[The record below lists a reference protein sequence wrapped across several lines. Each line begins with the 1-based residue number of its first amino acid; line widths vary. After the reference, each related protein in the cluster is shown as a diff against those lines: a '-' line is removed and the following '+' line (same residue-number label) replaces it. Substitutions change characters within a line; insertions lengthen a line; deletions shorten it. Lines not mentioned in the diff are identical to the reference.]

1 MTVPI
6 PANECGDCFACC
18 QALPITQPELQKKA
32 GILCLHHNGG
42 RHGCTIYETR
52 PTVCRGFL
60 CGWRLVPELGDS
72 WRPDRS
78 GILPVLVEKTDAP
91 ENYRKGGD
99 GFNFIIIGGE
109 PAVSRPAFAD
119 YVRTL
124 VSRGVA
130 VYLSAETP
138 KTLINPY
145 LEKLAAI
152 RDMPGMSAMLLHIY
166 RLHLEQKRLMR
177 QAEQAAQGA
186 TGP

>member
-1 MTVPI
+1 MDA
-6 PANECGDCFACC
+6 PALLNECGDCFACC
-18 QALPITQPELQKKA
+18 QALPIIQPELNKKA
-32 GILCLHHNGG
+32 GVLCPHHNGG

-60 CGWRLVPELGDS
+60 CGWRLVPELGDA

-78 GILPVLVEKTDAP
+78 GILPVLVEKADVP
-91 ENYRKGGD
+91 EHHRAAGD
-99 GFNFIIIGGE
+99 GFNFIVIGGE
-109 PAVSRPAFAD
+109 ASVSRPAFAD
-119 YVRTL
+119 YLRTL

-145 LEKLAAI
+145 LDKLAAM
-152 RDMPGMSAMLLHIY
+152 RDLPGMTAMLLHIY

-177 QAEQAAQGA
+177 QAEQAAENTPGS
-186 TGP
+186 

>member
-1 MTVPI
+1 MGA
-6 PANECGDCFACC
+6 PALLNECGDCFACC
-18 QALPITQPELQKKA
+18 QALPIIQPEPNKNA
-32 GILCLHHNGG
+32 GVLCPHLNGG

-60 CGWRLVPELGDS
+60 CGWRLVPELGDG

-78 GILPVLVEKTDAP
+78 GILPVLVEKADVP
-91 ENYRKGGD
+91 ENHRAAGD
-99 GFNFIIIGGE
+99 GFNFIVIGGDTS
-109 PAVSRPAFAD
+109 VSRSAFAD

-145 LEKLAAI
+145 LEKLAAM
-152 RDMPGMSAMLLHIY
+152 RDLPGMTAMLLHIY
-166 RLHLEQKRLMR
+166 RLHLEQKKLMR
-177 QAEQAAQGA
+177 QAEQAAQHTAGS
-186 TGP
+186 

>member
-1 MTVPI
+1 MDA
-6 PANECGDCFACC
+6 PALLNECGDCFACC
-18 QALPITQPELQKKA
+18 QALPIIQPELNKKA
-32 GILCLHHNGG
+32 GVLCPHHNGG

-60 CGWRLVPELGDS
+60 CGWRLVPELGDA

-78 GILPVLVEKTDAP
+78 GILPVLVEKADVP
-91 ENYRKGGD
+91 ENHRAAGD
-99 GFNFIIIGGE
+99 GFNFIVIGGD
-109 PAVSRPAFAD
+109 ASVSRPAFAD

-145 LEKLAAI
+145 LKKLAAM
-152 RDMPGMSAMLLHIY
+152 RDLPGMTAMLLHIY
-166 RLHLEQKRLMR
+166 RLHLEQKKLMR
-177 QAEQAAQGA
+177 QAEQAAQHTAGS
-186 TGP
+186 